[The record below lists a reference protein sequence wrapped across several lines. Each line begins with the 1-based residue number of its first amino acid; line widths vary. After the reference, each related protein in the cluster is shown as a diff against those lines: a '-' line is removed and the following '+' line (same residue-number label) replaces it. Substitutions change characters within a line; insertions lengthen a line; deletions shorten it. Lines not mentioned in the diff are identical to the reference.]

1 MISSL
6 ASVSKDAQ
14 IGQNVRIDPFAV
26 IHEDVIIGNGTRI
39 HSNVALYPGTR
50 IGEDC
55 EVFPGAVVGVI
66 PQDLKFDNE
75 YTTVEIGNNT
85 KIRECVT
92 IHRGTSD
99 KMKTSVGDNCLLM
112 TYVHIAHD
120 CQIGNN
126 VILASYTGLSGHVI
140 IDDFAI
146 LEGKVA
152 AQQFAHIGKHAFI
165 GGASLIRKDVPPYIK
180 AAREPLTFAGVNSVG
195 LRRRGFTSEK
205 IREIQEIYRILYQ
218 KNYNTSQAVSIIEAE
233 MAASP
238 ERDEILQFIRNSS
251 RGVMKGYTGVY

>member
-55 EVFPGAVVGVI
+55 EVFPGAVLGVV

-99 KMKTSVGDNCLLM
+99 KMKTAIGDNCLLM
-112 TYVHIAHD
+112 TYVHVAHD

-140 IDDFAI
+140 IDDYAI

-165 GGASLIRKDVPPYIK
+165 GGASLIRKDVPPFIK

-195 LRRRGFTSEK
+195 LRRRGYSDEQV
-205 IREIQEIYRILYQ
+205 REIEDIYRTIYVQNSNLS
-218 KNYNTSQAVSIIEAE
+218 KGIDAVLQS
-233 MAASP
+233 MDKTP
-238 ERDEILQFIRNSS
+238 LRDEILGFIQSS
-251 RGVMKGYTGVY
+251 DKGVIRGMI